1 PFAYVVATH
10 DRAFLRGV
18 ADEIVE
24 INRAYPGG
32 YFRSAGSYDQFAER
46 RAEFLEGQA
55 KRQEAVANQVRRET
69 EWLGRKESAQRR
81 KSSSRIEEAAK
92 RRAELAELKYRN
104 AAAGAA
110 GIDFV
115 GTGRQSKKLLAA
127 EGIS

>member
-32 YFRSAGSYDQFAER
+32 YFRSAGSYDQFVER
-46 RAEFLEGQA
+46 REEFLEAQA
-55 KRQEAVANQVRRET
+55 RREESVANQVRRET
-69 EWLGRKESAQRR
+69 EWLGRKESAQRS
-81 KSSSRIEEAAK
+81 KSAARIGDAAQ

-104 AAAGAA
+104 AATGAA

-115 GTGRQSKKLLAA
+115 ATGRQTRRPARAS
-127 EGIS
+127 G